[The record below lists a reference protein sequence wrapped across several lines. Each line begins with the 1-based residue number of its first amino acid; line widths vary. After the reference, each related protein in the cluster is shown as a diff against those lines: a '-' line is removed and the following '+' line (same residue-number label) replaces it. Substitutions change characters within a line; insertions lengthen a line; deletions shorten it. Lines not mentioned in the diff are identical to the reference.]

1 MNKILIL
8 SAFDNY
14 SYAVRI
20 KYVEKYFENIG
31 YDVSILSADFDHR
44 NKRKYQVER
53 KNLNYVH
60 VRPYKKI
67 CQLHGYY
74 HIESSH
80 KKLSN
85 MQKK

>member
-44 NKRKYQVER
+44 NK
-53 KNLNYVH
+53 
-60 VRPYKKI
+60 KKV
-67 CQLHGYY
+67 
-74 HIESSH
+74 SS
-80 KKLSN
+80 
-85 MQKK
+85 